1 MVQFAALIMENRN
14 GQEQELD
21 EMRSTDRVGQV
32 TTSLDTSERDRA
44 ETFLALHLQ
53 NHNHLA
59 AFVHTLVPA
68 WQDAEEIIQDTLTV
82 LWRKFDEFDP
92 STSFFSWAA
101 RVAQY
106 EVLNYRRKNRHRELY
121 FDDEVLSAL
130 ASTALDQMDDME
142 LQRAA
147 LENCLKKLPDN
158 HRELLHLR
166 YREGGNI
173 QMAADAMRRTTG
185 HVQRLLR
192 KIRGGLLRCIHAR
205 MTELG
210 I

>member
-1 MVQFAALIMENRN
+1 MENRN
-14 GQEQELD
+14 GQEQED
-21 EMRSTDRVGQV
+21 TRSTERVGQV
-32 TTSLDTSERDRA
+32 TTNSDSSERNRA

-53 NHNHLA
+53 NHNRLA

-68 WQDAEEIIQDTLTV
+68 WQDAEEIIQDTLMV

-130 ASTALDQMDDME
+130 AITALDQMDDME

-147 LENCLKKLPDN
+147 LENCIKNLSDRD
-158 HRELLHLR
+158 RELLRLR
-166 YREGGNI
+166 YREGGCI
-173 QMAADAMRRTTG
+173 QIAAEAMRRTTG

-205 MTELG
+205 MSELG